1 MFRGVIL
8 VFSGVMLGFR
18 RVIFG
23 SEGLYRVQWG
33 YVVSIQHVDLP
44 PCRAGSAVK
53 KIVASPIFL
62 VNLNSERIK
71 MKGGL
76 KVST

>member
-53 KIVASPIFL
+53 REDL
-62 VNLNSERIK
+62 
-71 MKGGL
+71 
-76 KVST
+76 

>member
-53 KIVASPIFL
+53 MCDKIL
-62 VNLNSERIK
+62 REVNNHTK
-71 MKGGL
+71 
-76 KVST
+76 

>member
-8 VFSGVMLGFR
+8 VFSGVMMGFR

-33 YVVSIQHVDLP
+33 YLVSIQHVDHLP
-44 PCRAGSAVK
+44 AEQGRQ
-53 KIVASPIFL
+53 
-62 VNLNSERIK
+62 LN
-71 MKGGL
+71 
-76 KVST
+76 VF